1 MQDVTLYKILN
12 AIKFFVKQTQNVG
25 RTKIFKLLY
34 FWDFMYFKKY
44 GLSITGYQYFTFP
57 FGPVPLELY
66 NQITNDQLPDL
77 FKDEIKI
84 VENQNEEENNEYK
97 QFKIVLKNK
106 KINLDWL
113 APNEKEMLELVAE
126 IFKYASAK
134 EMTEITHLHK
144 SPWSTT
150 IEKFGMGK
158 PIDIL
163 LAMDDESTL
172 DPETIDEY
180 LNLQK
185 DVYFNGRF

>member
-1 MQDVTLYKILN
+1 MQDFTLYKILN
-12 AIKFFVKQTQNVG
+12 AIKYFVKQTQNVG

-66 NQITNDQLPDL
+66 NQITNDQLPEL
-77 FKDEIKI
+77 FKNEIKI
-84 VENQNEEENNEYK
+84 VENQNEEENNEFK
-97 QFKIVLKNK
+97 QFKIVLKSK

-126 IFKYASAK
+126 IFKYAFAK

-150 IEKFGMGK
+150 IKKYGMGK
-158 PIDIL
+158 PIDIR
-163 LAMDDESTL
+163 LALDNESTL